1 LAADDPGLMR
11 ISLRGDRGM
20 GKLRITEIERPLDP
34 LAAAGGDTAMIQAM
48 VEQLRGRFS
57 SRSAVEGRVSELTF
71 PLEGGAHGLREALST
86 LH

>member
-1 LAADDPGLMR
+1 MR

-34 LAAAGGDTAMIQAM
+34 LAVMGANTAMIQAM

-57 SRSAVEGRVSELTF
+57 SRSAAEGRVSELTF
-71 PLEGGAHGLREALST
+71 PLEGGAHGLRQTPST
-86 LH
+86 VH